1 MKKSR
6 QRLYLVDDV
15 DGVDRALPT
24 ALVRSPKPLVI
35 SPKPLVNPLTSP
47 PLLLFESPE
56 FELLDIGQFVELHA
70 GIQKVLPVKYLCS
83 EMQGC
88 IIVSQW
94 AKFKKECELLTATQ
108 KLPLDDIGV
117 YLETWGH
124 F

>member
-70 GIQKVLPVKYLCS
+70 GIQRSYPSSTYVRKCRD
-83 EMQGC
+83 
-88 IIVSQW
+88 
-94 AKFKKECELLTATQ
+94 A
-108 KLPLDDIGV
+108 
-117 YLETWGH
+117 
-124 F
+124 